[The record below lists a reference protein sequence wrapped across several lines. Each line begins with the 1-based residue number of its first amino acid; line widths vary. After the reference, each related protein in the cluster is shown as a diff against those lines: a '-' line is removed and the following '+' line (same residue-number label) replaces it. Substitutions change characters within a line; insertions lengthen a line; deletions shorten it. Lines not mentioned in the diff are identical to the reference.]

1 MMNQSTLT
9 MPKEPEVVCNH
20 KPGDVWADGCCTSQ
34 KNKKATTEDEGS
46 VDTLA
51 SSDVADQS
59 VEPSRDVTQ

>member
-1 MMNQSTLT
+1 MSKQATVT
-9 MPKEPEVVCNH
+9 IVDEQEVICNH

-34 KNKKATTEDEGS
+34 KTKKATTEDEGG